1 MFNDDRYPYAQGP
14 LLEQPN
20 SYFYTRYHGEAFL
33 DAWQQSRTLVSMPD
47 NLSRPSADID
57 HISAEGKDIV
67 TRNLLHDLLDRQAE
81 QTYWWPRLVK
91 KFEVKKRLFAAYQ
104 SEPPHRPLT
113 ESGYEDLDIYL
124 LFAEWLIISY
134 QQQAKLQLLNT
145 LLKVM
150 DTLISQQN
158 QMYSRQLTNLA
169 WLLEQ
174 ENACVSQLE
183 QAVMT

>member
-1 MFNDDRYPYAQGP
+1 MFNDDRYPYARGP

-20 SYFYTRYHGEAFL
+20 TYFYTSYYGEAFL
-33 DAWQQSRTLVSMPD
+33 DAWQKSRSLVSVPE
-47 NLSRPSADID
+47 NISRPSTDIAY
-57 HISAEGKDIV
+57 SSVEGEDIV
-67 TRNLLHDLLDRQAE
+67 TRNLLHGLLNHRAE
-81 QTYWWPRLVK
+81 QAYWWPRLVK

-104 SEPPHRPLT
+104 SVPPHRPVT
-113 ESGYEDLDIYL
+113 ESGYHDLDTYL
-124 LFAEWLIISY
+124 LFAEWLASSY

-158 QMYSRQLTNLA
+158 LMSSRQLTNLA

-174 ENACVSQLE
+174 EDVFVSQLQ
-183 QAVMT
+183 QAVMA